1 MTALMELKIGDFA
14 GYMDS
19 CDVSLPIP
27 KLWYLLRI
35 QPNREMRV
43 EDRLRDRGV
52 STYLPKEKRT
62 VKGVWSR
69 RVLRTMPLFPGLML
83 IPDFEA
89 DLRRLKSLADGI
101 IGYVRFGERTAAA
114 TPKVMASLRQLEA
127 IIDIPPSQRPRA
139 YAIGQVVRVVDGPFE
154 FFEGKIERLDSHG
167 RLSVALTVFERE
179 TPVTLD
185 EGQIEAV

>member
-35 QPNREMRV
+35 QPNREMTT
-43 EDRLRDRGV
+43 EDRLRGRGI

-62 VKGVWSR
+62 VKGTWSR
-69 RVLRTMPLFPGLML
+69 RVLRTVPLFPGLL
-83 IPDFEA
+83 FVPDFDA
-89 DLRRLKSLADGI
+89 DMRRLRDLCDGI
-101 IGYVRFGERTAAA
+101 IGYVKFGDRAAA
-114 TPKVMASLRQLEA
+114 ASPKTMASLRLLEA
-127 IIDIPPSQRPRA
+127 VTDIPPGQRARA
-139 YAIGQVVRVVDGPFE
+139 YAIGQLIRVVDGPFE
-154 FFEGKIERLDSHG
+154 YFEGRIERLDSHS
-167 RLSVALTVFERE
+167 RLSVALTIFERE
-179 TPVTLD
+179 TPVMLD

>member
-35 QPNREMRV
+35 QPNREMTT
-43 EDRLRDRGV
+43 EDRLRARGV

-62 VKGVWSR
+62 VKGTWSR
-69 RVLRTMPLFPGLML
+69 RVLRIVPLFPGLL
-83 IPDFEA
+83 FVPDFEA
-89 DLRRLKSLADGI
+89 DMRRLRNLCDGI
-101 IGYVRFGERTAAA
+101 IGYVKFGDHAAAA
-114 TPKVMASLRQLEA
+114 TPKTMASLRQLEA
-127 IIDIPPSQRPRA
+127 VTDLPPSQRARA
-139 YAIGQVVRVVDGPFE
+139 YAIGQIIRVVDGPFE
-154 FFEGKIERLDSHG
+154 YFEGRIERLDSHN
-167 RLSVALTVFERE
+167 RLSVALTIFERE
-179 TPVTLD
+179 TPVMLD